1 MSKAVNGV
9 MMQYFEWYTPNDGG
23 HYERLISNLPSLKEV
38 GITAVWMPPAYKGNS
53 GPDDVGY
60 AVYDMYDLGEFD
72 QKGSIRTK
80 YGTKDE
86 LKKAVQLAKELG
98 LHIYA
103 DIVFNHRIG
112 GDEMERV
119 IATPFDKHD
128 RQRQIDA
135 PCEIGVYTKF
145 TFPGRAGAYSSFVWS
160 KAHFDSVNY
169 NALDPHKDMIWLFEG
184 QAFEKVSSL
193 EKGNYDFLLGCDLD
207 MDNPEVQNELVQW
220 GRWFLS
226 ELPIDGFRLDAVK
239 HIPYWFYPIW
249 LEKMNEAA
257 GKELFCVG
265 EYWSCDTNTLLEY
278 IHLTHGKVKLF
289 DVPLQ
294 NNFRTASIMGQNYD
308 MRHIFDGS
316 LVSLAPMHAITFVEN
331 HDTQP
336 LQALENVV
344 EPWFKPIAYAITLLR
359 KDGYPCVFYS
369 DYYGAEYEDYGRDG
383 NKHRAVLHSHRWIID
398 KLLFARKEFAY
409 GAQYEYFDYP
419 SCVGWSR
426 VGDDEHPHS
435 MAVII
440 SNGGDGYKWMHTAK
454 ANTEYI
460 DLLEHRSE
468 TIKTDEYGN
477 GRFLCNGGS
486 VSVWIEKI

>member
-1 MSKAVNGV
+1 MKPPALQPTPENIVILNEMLAGVEREGYLNVFYPRWRKARGTHDKAKIIERT
-9 MMQYFEWYTPNDGG
+9 FALFAK
-23 HYERLISNLPSLKEV
+23 HYEIQDMQRYRTLKHILIELTSEKDFVYIDGHIFSLCAYRVLFWCRQADMLINFVNDKQRDRYGAWSMHNQNKKEGKNKFVNLRNNV
-38 GITAVWMPPAYKGNS
+38 AYK
-53 GPDDVGY
+53 
-60 AVYDMYDLGEFD
+60 
-72 QKGSIRTK
+72 QT
-80 YGTKDE
+80 
-86 LKKAVQLAKELG
+86 
-98 LHIYA
+98 
-103 DIVFNHRIG
+103 
-112 GDEMERV
+112 
-119 IATPFDKHD
+119 
-128 RQRQIDA
+128 
-135 PCEIGVYTKF
+135 
-145 TFPGRAGAYSSFVWS
+145 
-160 KAHFDSVNY
+160 
-169 NALDPHKDMIWLFEG
+169 
-184 QAFEKVSSL
+184 
-193 EKGNYDFLLGCDLD
+193 
-207 MDNPEVQNELVQW
+207 
-220 GRWFLS
+220 
-226 ELPIDGFRLDAVK
+226 
-239 HIPYWFYPIW
+239 
-249 LEKMNEAA
+249 AA

-359 KDGYPCVFYS
+359 KDGYPCVFYA

-409 GAQYEYFDYP
+409 GKQHEYFDYP

-435 MAVII
+435 MAIII